1 MRSKTLNEPA
11 NYCWNEVRVNSNEFS
26 AAGKVEHI
34 VNSTKIMISSL
45 YYMRRINITIHPRSC
60 RYGREWRLLR

>member
-26 AAGKVEHI
+26 VAGRVRHLKESPPLI
-34 VNSTKIMISSL
+34 NDYNIYKQFIL
-45 YYMRRINITIHPRSC
+45 YT
-60 RYGREWRLLR
+60 GAVTE